1 MEDQLTWKDAT
12 AQAELVRQ
20 GVASPQELVEAA
32 IERIDRCNPALNA
45 VIYRRFARAREEAAG
60 PLPDGPFRGVP
71 ILLKDLGATQAGE
84 PYCEGTAFARAAG
97 YRADQDSYLVQR
109 FRKAGFVVLG
119 RTNTPELGTTITTE
133 PLAFGATRNPWN
145 TEHSTGGSSGG
156 SAAAVASGMVPVAHA
171 SDGGGSIRVPA
182 SCCALFGLK
191 PSRGRVSKGP
201 APAEAWFGASVDHV
215 ETRTRSRL
223 GGRPRRDRRLPPGR
237 HVSRTAAG
245 PAVCRRGPRQSR
257 QAADRAPRAA
267 GPERLLVRP
276 GVCAGGPADR
286 PAARVPRAQGRDRP
300 PGVPGGARLPAPLHR
315 PRRDRGRRRPL
326 ALVGAS
332 RAGDSRR
339 GVRADEH
346 AVRHAR
352 SVDQRS

>member
-1 MEDQLTWKDAT
+1 MEDELTWKDAT

-84 PYCEGTAFARAAG
+84 PYYEGTAFARAAG
-97 YRADQDSYLVQR
+97 YRADQDSFLVQR

-171 SDGGGSIRVPA
+171 SDGGGSIR
-182 SCCALFGLK
+182 
-191 PSRGRVSKGP
+191 
-201 APAEAWFGASVDHV
+201 D
-215 ETRTRSRL
+215 
-223 GGRPRRDRRLPPGR
+223 
-237 HVSRTAAG
+237 
-245 PAVCRRGPRQSR
+245 SR
-257 QAADRAPRAA
+257 Q
-267 GPERLLVRP
+267 LL
-276 GVCAGGPADR
+276 
-286 PAARVPRAQGRDRP
+286 
-300 PGVPGGARLPAPLHR
+300 
-315 PRRDRGRRRPL
+315 RGSS
-326 ALVGAS
+326 G
-332 RAGDSRR
+332 
-339 GVRADEH
+339 
-346 AVRHAR
+346 
-352 SVDQRS
+352 